1 MQLREL
7 LKSQQV
13 LNPLIA
19 NKTNLND
26 QLDAFKDVLSQKKTD
41 VNASK
46 QTFEAVEKPKFTL
59 SDNKSSFVNRNE
71 NDDKVEMNVEK
82 SKQVDNAQAEDKVQ
96 QNDKSQQNKS
106 VKKVNK
112 NDDKKVDDSE
122 ALEDEVKEKL
132 KSKTNMTEDQINELL
147 AMMNLTVD
155 DLKELVNSS
164 EGVTKVIEMIQ
175 DVIDTLEIDSQLE
188 SNLTKENISSI
199 TNDLTKMIENLQ
211 NLTES
216 QTNKGEPSFE
226 QKLVQTLSKVVSQL
240 SELADVTVPANEIR
254 KLLVEAIGQKN
265 TDTEAIK
272 GSSVQTNTENPVI
285 STETTVQAQ
294 SPLSVDSD
302 QPVSV
307 KSQDMVQN
315 TAQVNNV
322 PDDATPVTKETVGNQ
337 AEVQTEQ
344 VVTSDDSGI
353 SIHQVIMKQG
363 NNVTVQQTTVQQI
376 PKQEIF
382 SQILDA
388 VKAQVKLSDH
398 GTSMVVKLQPE
409 QLGNV
414 ELKLNIQK
422 GVVLA
427 ELKVENEI
435 VKAAIESNL
444 DDLKQSLNNKGYSIN
459 QINVNIDSGKREGQ
473 SGFELKGQ
481 KSSKK
486 RNQES
491 ASIDALEPL
500 EQISRYELNELDGS
514 TFNYYG

>member
-13 LNPLIA
+13 LNPMIA

-26 QLDAFKDVLSQKKTD
+26 QLDAFKDVLTQKKTD

-46 QTFEAVEKPKFTL
+46 QTFEDVEKPKFSL
-59 SDNKSSFVNRNE
+59 SDKKPAYVGRVE
-71 NDDKVEMNVEK
+71 TDDKVEMSDGKTQQVEK
-82 SKQVDNAQAEDKVQ
+82 PQ
-96 QNDKSQQNKS
+96 QSDPSQQKQP
-106 VKKVNK
+106 VKKVSKDEDNE
-112 NDDKKVDDSE
+112 VEDSE
-122 ALEDEVKEKL
+122 ALKDEIKEKL
-132 KSKTNMTEDQINELL
+132 KSKTNMTENQINEIL

-155 DLKELVNSS
+155 DLKEMVNSS
-164 EGVTKVIEMIQ
+164 EGITKVIEMVQ
-175 DVIDTLEIDSQLE
+175 DVLDTLEIDSQLE
-188 SNLTKENISSI
+188 TNLSNESVKSI
-199 TNDLTKMIENLQ
+199 ANDLTKMLENLE
-211 NLTES
+211 NLTQP
-216 QTNKGEPSFE
+216 QTTEGEPNFE
-226 QKLVQTLSKVVSQL
+226 QKLIQTLSEVVSQL
-240 SELADVTVPANEIR
+240 SELSNETVPANEVR
-254 KLLVEAIGQKN
+254 KLLVDAISKNKPESKVVEGVTVQKDVQTTDVIKETKVQAQDLISVETNQNN
-265 TDTEAIK
+265 TVEEQDVVQ
-272 GSSVQTNTENPVI
+272 SSVQVKAITEEVVP
-285 STETTVQAQ
+285 Q
-294 SPLSVDSD
+294 
-302 QPVSV
+302 V
-307 KSQDMVQN
+307 KE
-315 TAQVNNV
+315 QVNHQV
-322 PDDATPVTKETVGNQ
+322 
-337 AEVQTEQ
+337 EVQTEQ

-398 GTSMVVKLQPE
+398 GSSMVVKLQPE

-459 QINVNIDSGKREGQ
+459 QINVSIDSGKREGQ
-473 SGFELKGQ
+473 AGFNLKGQ
-481 KSSKK
+481 KSGKK
-486 RNQES
+486 SNQEG
-491 ASIDALEPL
+491 ASIDTLEPL

>member
-7 LKSQQV
+7 LKSQQA
-13 LNPLIA
+13 LNPMIA

-26 QLDAFKDVLSQKKTD
+26 QLDAFKDVLTQKKTD
-41 VNASK
+41 VNTSK
-46 QTFEAVEKPKFTL
+46 QTFGEVEKPKFTL
-59 SDNKSSFVNRNE
+59 SANKPAYVGRVE
-71 NDDKVEMNVEK
+71 TDDKVQASDGKAQQVEK
-82 SKQVDNAQAEDKVQ
+82 PQ
-96 QNDKSQQNKS
+96 QNDQSQQKQP
-106 VKKVNK
+106 VKKVSKDENTE
-112 NDDKKVDDSE
+112 VEDSE
-122 ALEDEVKEKL
+122 ALKDEVKEKL
-132 KSKTNMTEDQINELL
+132 KAKTNMTEDQINEIL

-155 DLKELVNSS
+155 DLKEMVNSS
-164 EGVTKVIEMIQ
+164 EGVTKVIEMVQ

-188 SNLTKENISSI
+188 TSLSNENVNSI
-199 TNDLTKMIENLQ
+199 TNDLTKMLENLE
-211 NLTES
+211 NLTQP
-216 QTNKGEPSFE
+216 QTTEGEPNFE
-226 QKLVQTLSKVVSQL
+226 QKLIQTLSEVVSQL
-240 SELADVTVPANEIR
+240 SELSDDTVPANEVR
-254 KLLVEAIGQKN
+254 KLLVDAISKNKAETKVIEGVTVQKDVQT
-265 TDTEAIK
+265 TDAIK
-272 GSSVQTNTENPVI
+272 
-285 STETTVQAQ
+285 ETKVQAQ
-294 SPLSVDSD
+294 DLITVESD
-302 QPVSV
+302 QNPVVEDQDAVQSSGQVKPVSAEGTPAV
-307 KSQDMVQN
+307 KE
-315 TAQVNNV
+315 QVNTQV
-322 PDDATPVTKETVGNQ
+322 
-337 AEVQTEQ
+337 EVQSEQ
-344 VVTSDDSGI
+344 VITSDDAGI

-382 SQILDA
+382 SQILEA

-398 GTSMVVKLQPE
+398 GSSMIVKLQPE

-473 SGFELKGQ
+473 AGFDLKGQ

-486 RNQES
+486 NNQEN
-491 ASIDALEPL
+491 ASVDALEPL

>member
-7 LKSQQV
+7 LKSQQA
-13 LNPLIA
+13 LNPMIA

-26 QLDAFKDVLSQKKTD
+26 QLDAFKDVLTQKKTD
-41 VNASK
+41 VNTSK
-46 QTFEAVEKPKFTL
+46 QTFGEVEKPKFTL
-59 SDNKSSFVNRNE
+59 SDNKPAYVGRVE
-71 NDDKVEMNVEK
+71 TDDKVQASDGKAQQVEK
-82 SKQVDNAQAEDKVQ
+82 PQ
-96 QNDKSQQNKS
+96 QNDQSQQKQP
-106 VKKVNK
+106 VKKVSK
-112 NDDKKVDDSE
+112 DEDTEVEDSE
-122 ALEDEVKEKL
+122 ALKDEVKEKL
-132 KSKTNMTEDQINELL
+132 KAKTNMTEDQINEIL

-155 DLKELVNSS
+155 DLKEMVNSS
-164 EGVTKVIEMIQ
+164 EGVTKVIEMVQ
-175 DVIDTLEIDSQLE
+175 DVLDTLEIDSQLE
-188 SNLTKENISSI
+188 TSLSNENVNSI
-199 TNDLTKMIENLQ
+199 TNDLTKMLENLE
-211 NLTES
+211 NLTQP
-216 QTNKGEPSFE
+216 QTTEGEPNFE
-226 QKLVQTLSKVVSQL
+226 QKLIQTLSEVVSQL
-240 SELADVTVPANEIR
+240 SELSDDTVPANEVR
-254 KLLVEAIGQKN
+254 KLLVDAISKNKAESKAETKVIEGVTIQKDVQT
-265 TDTEAIK
+265 TDAIK
-272 GSSVQTNTENPVI
+272 ETKVQAQDLIPVESDQNSVVEDQDAVQSSVQ
-285 STETTVQAQ
+285 
-294 SPLSVDSD
+294 
-302 QPVSV
+302 V
-307 KSQDMVQN
+307 KPNSAEV
-315 TAQVNNV
+315 TPAVKEQVNTQV
-322 PDDATPVTKETVGNQ
+322 
-337 AEVQTEQ
+337 EVQSEQ
-344 VVTSDDSGI
+344 VITSDDAGI

-398 GTSMVVKLQPE
+398 GSSMIVKLQPE

-473 SGFELKGQ
+473 AGFDLKGQ

-486 RNQES
+486 KNQEG
-491 ASIDALEPL
+491 ASVDALDPL

>member
-13 LNPLIA
+13 LNPMIA

-26 QLDAFKDVLSQKKTD
+26 QLDAFKDVLTQKKTE
-41 VNASK
+41 VKPSMK
-46 QTFEAVEKPKFTL
+46 VVEEVEKPKFTL
-59 SDNKSSFVNRNE
+59 SENKPAYVNRAE
-71 NDDKVEMNVEK
+71 IDDKVPVSDEK
-82 SKQVDNAQAEDKVQ
+82 SLQVNSTQ
-96 QNDKSQQNKS
+96 QP

-112 NDDKKVDDSE
+112 SENKKAEDSE
-122 ALEDEVKEKL
+122 ALKDEVKEKL
-132 KSKTNMTEDQINELL
+132 KSKTNMTDDQINEML
-147 AMMNLTVD
+147 AMMNFTVD
-155 DLKELVNSS
+155 DLKELVNADD
-164 EGVTKVIEMIQ
+164 GVTKVIEMIQ
-175 DVIDTLEIDSQLE
+175 DVLDTLEIDTQLE
-188 SNLTKENISSI
+188 TNLSNENVNTIVNDLNKMLENLNNLTQPQ
-199 TNDLTKMIENLQ
+199 T
-211 NLTES
+211 TE
-216 QTNKGEPSFE
+216 GEPNFE
-226 QKLVQTLSKVVSQL
+226 QKLIQTLSKVVSQL
-240 SELADVTVPANEIR
+240 SEISDEAVPANEVR
-254 KLLVEAIGQKN
+254 KLLVDAIIKTNPEAKIIDAITVQK
-265 TDTEAIK
+265 D
-272 GSSVQTNTENPVI
+272 VQ
-285 STETTVQAQ
+285 STEVVNDTKVQGQDLIPVEANQNIAVKDQEVMQ
-294 SPLSVDSD
+294 SGV
-302 QPVSV
+302 QV
-307 KSQDMVQN
+307 KAINDEVVP
-315 TAQVNNV
+315 AAKEQVNNQV
-322 PDDATPVTKETVGNQ
+322 
-337 AEVQTEQ
+337 EVQTDQ
-344 VVTSDDSGI
+344 LVTSDDTGI

-363 NNVTVQQTTVQQI
+363 NNVTIQQTTVQQI

-398 GTSMVVKLQPE
+398 GSSMVVKLQPE

-473 SGFELKGQ
+473 AGFNLKGQ
-481 KSSKK
+481 KSGKK
-486 RNQES
+486 NNQES